1 MVRPQG
7 AGYTGV
13 TMPGEWT
20 KRMERLGKA
29 NQAARDTELREMTVE
44 RAARLLE
51 GLLSNPATEPRKEQG
66 HPVSLSRR
74 MRRRD
79 V

>member
-1 MVRPQG
+1 
-7 AGYTGV
+7 
-13 TMPGEWT
+13 MPGKWT

-29 NQAARDTELREMTVE
+29 NQEARDTELREMTPE
-44 RAARLLE
+44 RAARVLE
-51 GLLSNPATEPRKEQG
+51 GLLSNPLTKPVKKRR

-74 MRRRD
+74 MRRRH